1 MLGKNQPAKI
11 DKTDYQTLP
20 ITYISL
26 YLALLFHGH
35 AKRLSG
41 PHSRSWSKTT
51 VGPHQDGYAM
61 AGLCCCASWSP
72 CISQSKDILQHP
84 QYRVCERNF
93 IHFSVIKSHSRVL
106 YVCLTGTAHPYGYF
120 VCASQVLQVFFPS
133 TAGVPHR
140 HCWCALQVLHVL
152 YTWCWCLMACIILE
166 ILECSRTTTSNF
178 GFWVV
183 I

>member
-35 AKRLSG
+35 AKRLPG

-93 IHFSVIKSHSRVL
+93 IHFQSLKVTHVYCTFASRALHTLTGISCVPHRYCMCSSRVL
-106 YVCLTGTAHPYGYF
+106 QVCLTGTAGVPYRYCMYF
-120 VCASQVLQVFFPS
+120 IHG
-133 TAGVPHR
+133 AGV
-140 HCWCALQVLHVL
+140 
-152 YTWCWCLMACIILE
+152 
-166 ILECSRTTTSNF
+166 
-178 GFWVV
+178 
-183 I
+183 